1 MSTKASV
8 RHHDIEQLLARAV
21 DAQIISAAQR
31 EQLVALADEDLT
43 PAADVAGAAT
53 AERSARDSGR
63 IGSSLSVITVA
74 YGVGALLVVFACGW
88 FLIDR
93 WAKLGPW
100 GVLAVA
106 LGYSAVLAL
115 AARWLRRNGFPLAAD
130 VATMLVVTLAPLVA
144 WPFLSL
150 SGRWPDVATGDPL
163 ARDRVWMA
171 WQSLVLEGVLLLA
184 ALLVLRRRAIVALTW
199 PIAAALGGAW
209 LHLSEVLRGYNGTID
224 VDRWSMLA
232 GGFAMLLVAER
243 VERWQR
249 RRDAAV
255 EPTGVVAAGGTAAA
269 PGDFANAF
277 WVIGLAATTI
287 AYMAIWLRLEHD
299 PWQHLLPVLSLG
311 LVALSLYLRRRTV
324 LLVGVLGI
332 LGYLAFLAE
341 DVFRHYV
348 SFPILL
354 AGFGILVILATVW
367 TQTRFPAL
375 VDRLEQGRSSDEHP
389 FPWSPAMAALPL
401 VVALA
406 MALAY
411 TSSSDE
417 ARAQAEFRD
426 RFYLLRQHS
435 GSMAVAPSKGAR
447 PPRARGRTA
456 EPAPAGGGTRND
468 SATGTTRNIP
478 RDSS

>member
-1 MSTKASV
+1 MNELQESGSFRRASG
-8 RHHDIEQLLARAV
+8 DLAATLARAV
-21 DAQIISAAQR
+21 REGIISDDQR
-31 EQLVALADEDLT
+31 VRLLVI
-43 PAADVAGAAT
+43 AGATQVDDGDRDAS
-53 AERSARDSGR
+53 SARS
-63 IGSSLSVITVA
+63 SSLSVITVA

-115 AARWLRRNGFPLAAD
+115 AARWLRRNSFPLAAD

-150 SGRWPDVATGDPL
+150 NGRWPDVASGDPL

-171 WQSLVLEGVLLLA
+171 WQSLILEGVLLLA
-184 ALLVLRRRAIVALTW
+184 ALLVLRRRAIVTLTW
-199 PIAAALGGAW
+199 PIAAALAGAW
-209 LHLSEVLRGYNGTID
+209 LHLHEVLRGYHDVVD

-232 GGFAMLLVAER
+232 GGFAMLFVAER

-249 RRDAAV
+249 RRDAAM
-255 EPTGVVAAGGTAAA
+255 EPTGVVAAGGPASAVA
-269 PGDFANAF
+269 QGDFANAF

-287 AYMAIWLRLEHD
+287 AYMAIWLRLDRD

-341 DVFRHYV
+341 SVFRHYI

-375 VDRLEQGRSSDEHP
+375 VERLEQGRSSDEHP

-406 MALAY
+406 MALAN
-411 TSSSDE
+411 TSSSDD
-417 ARAQAEFRD
+417 ARAQAEFRE
-426 RFYLLRQHS
+426 RFYLLRQRS
-435 GSMAVAPSKGAR
+435 GSMPVPPSARAR
-447 PPRARGRTA
+447 PPRARGRSPD
-456 EPAPAGGGTRND
+456 PAPPRGGTRND
-468 SATGTTRNIP
+468 ATTVSSRNIP